1 MNRAVKSRWTRRVR
15 LTLSGLRGDDL
26 IEILANLAWLG

>member
-1 MNRAVKSRWTRRVR
+1 MKCAVKSYWSRRVR

-26 IEILANLAWLG
+26 IEVLANLAWLA